1 MKRKVNTD
9 GQVGWIAWS
18 SLIICMG
25 ALFVIIRGALD
36 NAFDSEIGVAAVAA
50 AATAGFITAARC
62 RRFGLL
68 TGLTLPVVFGLAMAL
83 DW

>member
-18 SLIICMG
+18 SLIIYMG

-50 AATAGFITAARC
+50 AATAVARVSEI
-62 RRFGLL
+62 RKDYRDF
-68 TGLTLPVVFGLAMAL
+68 
-83 DW
+83 